1 MHKAKAS
8 QIHAASSDAAIGGA
22 KYEPGFDDDGNEA
35 DPESRKMT
43 ARKTPVGMISPSIS
57 FNGAT
62 TISTGNKLQST
73 VTTTVEMVGS
83 TVNSA
88 LGGGGNQSIG
98 ASVATATGQFYDSTP
113 TSVTSST
120 LPSIDWNALV
130 PSTRIGSGAFS
141 AVCK

>member
-62 TISTGNKLQST
+62 TISRLPLKWSVPLLTARWE
-73 VTTTVEMVGS
+73 VEE
-83 TVNSA
+83 TNPLA
-88 LGGGGNQSIG
+88 H
-98 ASVATATGQFYDSTP
+98 
-113 TSVTSST
+113 
-120 LPSIDWNALV
+120 
-130 PSTRIGSGAFS
+130 R
-141 AVCK
+141 